1 MKNYE
6 FTRTEL
12 AIGSSAV
19 EKLKTKKVVVLGV
32 GGVGS
37 FSVESLVRSSIG
49 NLVLV
54 DKDVVD
60 VTNIN
65 RQIHANQNTI
75 GLNKVDIMKDR
86 ILSINPNCNVT
97 TYNVFIEKENIKDII
112 THDVDYVI
120 DAIDTVTS
128 KLDVVEYCNNNNIKL
143 ICSLGTGNKLDP
155 TKFEVS
161 DIYKTSVC
169 PLAKVMRSELRKRG
183 VKKQKVVFSKEQPR
197 KVDYPDEFSELRK
210 KPPSSIAFVP
220 PVAGMILTS
229 VVVRE
234 LIEL

>member
-1 MKNYE
+1 MDKYE
-6 FTRTEL
+6 FMRTEL
-12 AIGSSAV
+12 AIGYENIQA
-19 EKLKTKKVVVLGV
+19 LKNKKVVILGI

-37 FSVESLVRSSIG
+37 FSTESLARSG
-49 NLVLV
+49 VGTLVLV

-60 VTNIN
+60 ITNIN
-65 RQIHANQNTI
+65 RQIHATQNTI
-75 GLNKVDIMKDR
+75 GLNKVDIMKER
-86 ILSINPNCNVT
+86 ILSINPNCNVIT
-97 TYNVFIEKENIKDII
+97 HKVFIEKNNIKDII
-112 THDVDYVI
+112 TKDVDYVI

-128 KLDVVEYCNNNNIKL
+128 KLDVVEYCNENNIKL

-155 TKFEVS
+155 TQFEVS

-169 PLAKVMRSELRKRG
+169 PLAKVMRKELKNRG
-183 VKKQKVVFSKEQPR
+183 IKKQKVVFSKEQPR
-197 KVDYPDEFSELRK
+197 KIDYPDEFKDLRK
-210 KPPSSIAFVP
+210 KPPASIAFVP